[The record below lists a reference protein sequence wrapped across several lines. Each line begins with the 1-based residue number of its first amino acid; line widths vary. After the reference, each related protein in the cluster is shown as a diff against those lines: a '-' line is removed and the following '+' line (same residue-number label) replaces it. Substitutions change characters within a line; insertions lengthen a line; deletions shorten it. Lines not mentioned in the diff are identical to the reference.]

1 MKDSEIVSL
10 VTQSFPIF
18 MLLGYFL
25 YPFYFQKIIHTTLGK
40 MIGIAMI
47 VLYTEQHVLYGLFA
61 CLLFILMLQCLNDP
75 TIQKISKKKKKTKV
89 ENVVDK
95 KELSM
100 IIKDEKYT
108 TTDKAFSRINC
119 PKENES
125 YCKPTSYDRC
135 TEICEGPSCSEKCK
149 TEQRL
154 LPKETRGSATLPS
167 LEFDSGEPVVITND
181 ILARKI

>member
-18 MLLGYFL
+18 MLLVYFL

-40 MIGIAMI
+40 MIGIVMI
-47 VLYTEQHVLYGLFA
+47 VLYTEQHVLYGLLA

-89 ENVVDK
+89 VVDK
-95 KELSM
+95 KELST
-100 IIKDEKYT
+100 IEKDEKYT

-125 YCKPTSYDRC
+125 YCKSTSIDRC

-154 LPKETRGSATLPS
+154 IPKETRGRATLPS
-167 LEFDSGEPVVITND
+167 LEFDSGEPVVITDD